1 MARDPLGMLRTVRRH
16 AVEQARHALAACL
29 RTETAAADRLH
40 TIDQAA
46 ERDRVANRSVTEAHR
61 FIDMF
66 ALRLQ
71 ASATERLAAEAA
83 LTAARASAAEARAE
97 LVAARTAA
105 ESVET
110 LITERADAAETDANR
125 REQHALD
132 DMARARFDSPRR

>member
-1 MARDPLGMLRTVRRH
+1 MARDPMRMLRTVRRH

-29 RTETAAADRLH
+29 RTEAVAADKLRA
-40 TIDQAA
+40 IDEAA
-46 ERDRVANRSVTEAHR
+46 ERDRVANRSVVEAHR

-66 ALRLQ
+66 VLHSQ
-71 ASATERLAAEAA
+71 TSATERYAVEAA
-83 LTAARASAAEARAE
+83 LMAAREAAADARAA

-110 LITERADAAETDANR
+110 LITERADADEVDADR

-132 DMARARFDSPRR
+132 DMARARFDSPGR